1 MQGEPTEPTGHNPYQ
16 VPPPTA
22 EVGGPTLSQTDSAT
36 PAPFKPE
43 VSHQTVYGPLEQTE
57 ATTPSP
63 AETEDQ
69 SEVVADLRRRLDTA
83 GRRIQELM
91 AENQELR
98 AKVEAEPKAEKPK
111 APEHEMVRDIVKAG
125 EELAGPPIE
134 NMATLQRL
142 IDSLEDDVTQ
152 LRRDVSPKV
161 EHDQNLDLRVDSS
174 SKTLE
179 NYLGSYFRTIR
190 DILAGGREQVGH
202 NKDRIA
208 ELAQLFSQYP
218 DANARKAIKS
228 DLDFMVKKTSEAF
241 EYSYGETLKY
251 IDSVLGNIDAE
262 LRQAEGF
269 LGDNNNQSTLA
280 YRVFARETEH
290 LKGRVEKFRAQLLTQ
305 LTKERTH
312 YTRSA
317 KKVDDEL
324 DKLLKAYPGEE
335 VQA

>member
-1 MQGEPTEPTGHNPYQ
+1 MQGEPTESGYNPYQ
-16 VPPPTA
+16 VPPSTA
-22 EVGGPTLSQTDSAT
+22 EAAGGPTLPQPDTT
-36 PAPFKPE
+36 PEPFKPE
-43 VSHQTVYGPLEQTE
+43 VSHQTVYEPLEQAE
-57 ATTPSP
+57 AAPTPTST
-63 AETEDQ
+63 ETEDQ
-69 SEVVADLRRRLDTA
+69 AKVIADLQRRLDTA

-98 AKVEAEPKAEKPK
+98 AKVEAEPAVEKPK
-111 APEHEMVRDIVKAG
+111 APEHEIVRDVVKAG
-125 EELAGPPIE
+125 EELAGFSIE

-152 LRRDVSPKV
+152 LRRDVAPKV

-190 DILAGGREQVGH
+190 DVLSGGREQLGY

-218 DANARKAIKS
+218 DASAKQAIKN
-228 DLDFMVKKTSEAF
+228 DLDFMVTKTSETV
-241 EYSYGETLKY
+241 EYTYGESLKY
-251 IDSVLGNIDAE
+251 IDSALTNIEAE

-290 LKGRVEKFRAQLLTQ
+290 LRGRLEKFREQLLSK
-305 LTKERTH
+305 LTSERTH
-312 YTRSA
+312 HTRAA
-317 KKVDDEL
+317 KKVDDET
-324 DKLLKAYPGEE
+324 DRLLKAYPGTEG
-335 VQA
+335 QA